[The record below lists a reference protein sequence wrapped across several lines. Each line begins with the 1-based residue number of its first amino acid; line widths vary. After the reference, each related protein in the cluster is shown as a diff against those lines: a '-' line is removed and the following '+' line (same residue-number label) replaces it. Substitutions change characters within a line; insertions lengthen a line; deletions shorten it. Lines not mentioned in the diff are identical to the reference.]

1 MLKYLRQFGIFFC
14 SAVLIFLYPLTAPAG
29 TAVSAPEQGRQTLRV
44 GYINYDGFIVQENGG
59 YIDGYGVAFLDK
71 ISEYTGWRY
80 EFYYNTWEECLNELE
95 RGTID
100 LVCCAQSR
108 PDRRAR
114 FAYTEL
120 QSGVKVPLSI
130 RIREA
135 MTYIIRI
142 MRRWTVRR
150 LPC

>member
-95 RGTID
+95 RGTILPGKGSFHD
-100 LVCCAQSR
+100 SLL
-108 PDRRAR
+108 
-114 FAYTEL
+114 TKKL
-120 QSGVKVPLSI
+120 I
-130 RIREA
+130 R
-135 MTYIIRI
+135 M
-142 MRRWTVRR
+142 
-150 LPC
+150 

>member
-95 RGTID
+95 RRC
-100 LVCCAQSR
+100 V
-108 PDRRAR
+108 
-114 FAYTEL
+114 
-120 QSGVKVPLSI
+120 
-130 RIREA
+130 
-135 MTYIIRI
+135 
-142 MRRWTVRR
+142 
-150 LPC
+150 

>member
-29 TAVSAPEQGRQTLRV
+29 TAVSAPEQGRQPLRV

-114 FAYTEL
+114 FAYTEFPI
-120 QSGVKVPLSI
+120 G
-130 RIREA
+130 R
-135 MTYIIRI
+135 
-142 MRRWTVRR
+142 
-150 LPC
+150 